1 MQKIILQKQNGKIT
15 LYDKNCI
22 HRFITE
28 DQLALFLFRRPEY
41 VENKIMFLTII
52 AKLANSDEIKFDL
65 TDLFRFHEI
74 GDLEDVKQAVVDAF
88 VFDNIDKAYNED
100 DLLEIKNVKSLLTL
114 IRWMLQ
120 QDLIAENTST
130 LFSWSVYD
138 IFTDVV
144 SGKMIE
150 SIRELDLYIL

>member
-1 MQKIILQKQNGKIT
+1 MQKIILQKQNGEIT
-15 LYDKNCI
+15 LSDKNCI

-65 TDLFRFHEI
+65 TDLFRSHEI
-74 GDLEDVKQAVVDAF
+74 EDVKQAVVDAF

-120 QDLIAENTST
+120 QDLLAENTST
-130 LFSWSVYD
+130 LFKWSVYD

-150 SIRELDLYIL
+150 SIRELDSYII

>member
-1 MQKIILQKQNGKIT
+1 MQKIILQKQNGEIT
-15 LYDKNCI
+15 LSDKNCI

-65 TDLFRFHEI
+65 TDLFRSHEI
-74 GDLEDVKQAVVDAF
+74 EDVKQAVVDAF

-120 QDLIAENTST
+120 QDLIAENTCT

-150 SIRELDLYIL
+150 SIRELDSYII

>member
-15 LYDKNCI
+15 LSDKNCI

-65 TDLFRFHEI
+65 TDLFRSHEL
-74 GDLEDVKQAVVDAF
+74 GDVKQAVVDAF

-150 SIRELDLYIL
+150 SIYELDSYII